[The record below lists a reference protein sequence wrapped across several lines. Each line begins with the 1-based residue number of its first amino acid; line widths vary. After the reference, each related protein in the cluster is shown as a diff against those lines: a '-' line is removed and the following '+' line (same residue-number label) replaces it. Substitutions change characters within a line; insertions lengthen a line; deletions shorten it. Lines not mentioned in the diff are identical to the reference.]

1 MKALFSAEVIFA
13 ILKEEDCAA
22 DGRSLLNS
30 CQENRLDGYICI
42 DTLVQLSRMLD
53 RKHFALALP
62 ILSKL
67 LTPIGVNLRDLR
79 EAMSYQNM
87 EKGLEIVL
95 TYRHRLNCLVV
106 KQKNLYDNSTIKL
119 YVPKELKRML
129 EDGKTD

>member
-1 MKALFSAEVIFA
+1 
-13 ILKEEDCAA
+13 
-22 DGRSLLNS
+22 LNS

-53 RKHFALALP
+53 RKRFALALP

-79 EAMSYQNM
+79 EAMAYQNM

-119 YVPKELKRML
+119 CVPKELKRML

>member
-1 MKALFSAEVIFA
+1 MA
-13 ILKEEDCAA
+13 
-22 DGRSLLNS
+22 
-30 CQENRLDGYICI
+30 
-42 DTLVQLSRMLD
+42 
-53 RKHFALALP
+53 
-62 ILSKL
+62 
-67 LTPIGVNLRDLR
+67 
-79 EAMSYQNM
+79 YQNM